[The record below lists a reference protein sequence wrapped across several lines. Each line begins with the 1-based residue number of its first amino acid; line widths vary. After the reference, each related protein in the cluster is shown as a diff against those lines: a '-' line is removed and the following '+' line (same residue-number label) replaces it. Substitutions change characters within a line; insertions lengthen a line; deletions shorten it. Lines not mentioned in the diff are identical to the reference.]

1 LTNFHFKCVEAS
13 GKKTKGVI
21 AAPDGGSA
29 RSLLRE
35 RGLTIID
42 IAESRSGTKRTLGR
56 GKRITGDDVY
66 NFAKEMTILLH
77 SGIQIDKAISILI
90 GSSANP
96 RMREVFET
104 ILKEIKLG
112 KNLHEAF
119 AEARIFNPLVIAML
133 NAGESIGNLGSAFA
147 NIAEHMKFQIQF
159 KGEIRN
165 AMTYPLFLLSA
176 SFITLFVIFKFII
189 PRFFSIFNQADMQ
202 LPIMAKILYAIG
214 DYLNV
219 TMACVAGGVI
229 VGAVLA
235 YRRGIR
241 KEAVARAV
249 YSGLFLVPFLRKL
262 ILYLEFSRFSYS
274 MYSMLNSGVEFIN
287 ALILSVEVVQHRQI
301 RSAIKP
307 TVSQIKGGKGIA
319 DSFSNVGLLPELMLS
334 MVRVG
339 EESGNLKEI
348 FFELH
353 QVFDERFKNSTKRAL
368 ALIEPCVI
376 VITGMIVGFIV
387 ISLILTVMSAGNI
400 KL

>member
-1 LTNFHFKCVEAS
+1 MINFHFKCVEAS
-13 GKKTKGVI
+13 GKETKGVI
-21 AAPDGGSA
+21 AASDSENA
-29 RSLLRE
+29 CSLLRE

-42 IAESRSGTKRTLGR
+42 IKESHTAAKRALGR
-56 GKRITGDDVY
+56 KKKITGADIY

-77 SGIQIDKAISILI
+77 SGIQIDKAVSILI

-119 AEARIFNPLVIAML
+119 AEAGIFNPLVIAML
-133 NAGESIGNLGSAFA
+133 NAGESIGNLESAFT

-189 PRFFSIFNQADMQ
+189 PRFFSIFSQGDMH
-202 LPIMAKILYAIG
+202 LPIMARALYAIG
-214 DYLNV
+214 DNLNM
-219 TMACVAGGVI
+219 TMACVAGGI
-229 VGAVLA
+229 TVGIVLA
-235 YRRGIR
+235 YRRGIKR
-241 KEAVARAV
+241 EAISGAV
-249 YSGLFLVPFLRKL
+249 YSFLFLVPLMRKL

-287 ALILSVEVVQHRQI
+287 ALILSVEVVQHKQI
-301 RSAIKP
+301 RSAIAP
-307 TVSQIKGGKGIA
+307 TINQIKGGKGIGDA
-319 DSFSNVGLLPELMLS
+319 FSNVGLLPELMLS
-334 MVRVG
+334 MLRVG
-339 EESGNLKEI
+339 EESGNLREI
-348 FFELH
+348 FLELY
-353 QVFDERFKNSTKRAL
+353 QVFDERFKNSTKRIL